1 SGGTWTYDYTG
12 TALSEGSYTL
22 EAVSGATVTQSIAI
36 DSTAPA
42 GPVTVNS
49 QTTADT
55 TPTIS
60 GTATLAAG
68 ESLFVTVNGVTYEVG
83 DGNLGLSGSNWTL
96 VIPASDALTPASVLG
111 GFSGV
116 YDVVATARDTAGN
129 TRTDS
134 TSAELTVQDTTA
146 PLIDLAPSDAAT
158 VNRTV
163 TSANGASVSLDNDA
177 SPAVI
182 IEASDRIT
190 NLTVAVAGLKDGT
203 SERLLFGGNRSVA
216 ANGAS
221 AAQSDIL
228 VGGVRVNVNYAG
240 GAFTIQKSDYSALTA
255 AEAQA
260 VLRDIRYQDVAS
272 LPSTGARAFAFSA
285 TDDAGNVSANATST
299 VTVTDTIAP
308 TLVSSTPADDATG
321 VAVGSNLVLNFN
333 EPVSAG
339 TGNIVIGDGTDIHT
353 ISVGDA
359 SQVSISGN
367 SVTINPTADLHPN
380 STYSVQLVSGVIV
393 DKSGNPYAGISDP
406 ATLNFSTTDT
416 IAPTLTASSP
426 ADDAVAVPTGSNL
439 VLTFSEAVKAGS
451 GSIVLSNGTD
461 TRTIAIGD
469 ASQVTI
475 SGNLVTL
482 NPSSDLDANTTYS
495 IRLAGGVITDLAGNA
510 YAGISDTTT
519 LNFTTADTTAP
530 GAPVVDL
537 VAASDT
543 GASSTDDKT
552 SDTTPTLRVSFTGTG
567 ASAVAA
573 ADVVKLYDGAALV
586 GSATLAATDIAAGWV
601 EITSS
606 ALAEGTRSF
615 TATVTDAAGNVSG
628 ASAALAVVVDAT
640 APQLVSASV
649 SGTQLVLSYTEP
661 GAGLGVTTPSASDFV
676 VTKGAGN
683 APVSVSSE

>member
-1 SGGTWTYDYTG
+1 SDTATVNSDGTWSLAPLNLSGMANGTLSVTASYVGAGGTVFSDGATVLHDKAGAVTIDSITSDTGVLSDFVTSDKTLVFKGSATAGATVTLTLTGPSGGFTNVNVTANSGGTWTYDYTG

-146 PLIDLAPSDAAT
+146 PLIDLAPCGAVT

-203 SERLLFGGNRSVA
+203 SERLLFGGNPSVA

-353 ISVGDA
+353 
-359 SQVSISGN
+359 
-367 SVTINPTADLHPN
+367 
-380 STYSVQLVSGVIV
+380 
-393 DKSGNPYAGISDP
+393 
-406 ATLNFSTTDT
+406 
-416 IAPTLTASSP
+416 
-426 ADDAVAVPTGSNL
+426 
-439 VLTFSEAVKAGS
+439 
-451 GSIVLSNGTD
+451 
-461 TRTIAIGD
+461 
-469 ASQVTI
+469 
-475 SGNLVTL
+475 
-482 NPSSDLDANTTYS
+482 
-495 IRLAGGVITDLAGNA
+495 
-510 YAGISDTTT
+510 
-519 LNFTTADTTAP
+519 
-530 GAPVVDL
+530 
-537 VAASDT
+537 
-543 GASSTDDKT
+543 
-552 SDTTPTLRVSFTGTG
+552 
-567 ASAVAA
+567 
-573 ADVVKLYDGAALV
+573 
-586 GSATLAATDIAAGWV
+586 
-601 EITSS
+601 
-606 ALAEGTRSF
+606 
-615 TATVTDAAGNVSG
+615 
-628 ASAALAVVVDAT
+628 
-640 APQLVSASV
+640 
-649 SGTQLVLSYTEP
+649 
-661 GAGLGVTTPSASDFV
+661 
-676 VTKGAGN
+676 
-683 APVSVSSE
+683 